1 MLGMRRVSQWDGHAA
16 ENMFGGELNL
26 KKDKIPNV
34 MHVCFPNQKKKIEWL
49 KIKSKTH
56 DCFQW
61 IQSVIISLR
70 FCQAS
75 MASLKDKKIKVD
87 N

>member
-26 KKDKIPNV
+26 KGDKIPKC
-34 MHVCFPNQKKKIEWL
+34 HACLFSQTKKKNW
-49 KIKSKTH
+49 
-56 DCFQW
+56 
-61 IQSVIISLR
+61 
-70 FCQAS
+70 
-75 MASLKDKKIKVD
+75 MDK